1 MAENGLINGR
11 TPPDVGMGQVDFDEE
26 AWQREPRPGGIRA
39 DARYGSF
46 PQGNW
51 EMNVGNE
58 SFGAP
63 QFDEGVDQIAQAFKT
78 YLTNNPHA
86 DRNAPNID
94 TFDAFRAGVEF
105 GRTPPV
111 EEFGKPYV
119 PPNVDEFEGFAEE
132 GTPGFSDRDR
142 QYRQN
147 PPSSF
152 SLDPNDPR
160 NAYLNQGDMTVR
172 PPGDKPVTGDF
183 QIDMTEF
190 GIPKGTRPSG

>member
-1 MAENGLINGR
+1 MAANGLINGR

-46 PQGNW
+46 PQGGW

-119 PPNVDEFEGFAEE
+119 PPNVDEFEGIATE
-132 GTPGFSDRDR
+132 GTPGNVNPD
-142 QYRQN
+142 YRQQ

-160 NAYLNQGDMTVR
+160 NAHLNQGI
-172 PPGDKPVTGDF
+172 PGQMQPTEDF
-183 QIDMTEF
+183 RIDMSD
-190 GIPKGTRPSG
+190 ILGTPRG

>member
-1 MAENGLINGR
+1 MAENGLINRTMMDNPNPLYQSAVNDAQNGR
-11 TPPDVGMGQVDFDEE
+11 MDSIMEMAMPPIAVVGGGGGQ
-26 AWQREPRPGGIRA
+26 
-39 DARYGSF
+39 
-46 PQGNW
+46 
-51 EMNVGNE
+51 
-58 SFGAP
+58 

-111 EEFGKPYV
+111 EEFGKPYI

-132 GTPGFSDRDR
+132 GTPGFADPKNEYEQRT
-142 QYRQN
+142 
-147 PPSSF
+147 PGF

-160 NAYLNQGDMTVR
+160 NAHLNQGI
-172 PPGDKPVTGDF
+172 PGQMQPTEDF
-183 QIDMTEF
+183 RIDMTD
-190 GIPKGTRPSG
+190 ILGTPRG